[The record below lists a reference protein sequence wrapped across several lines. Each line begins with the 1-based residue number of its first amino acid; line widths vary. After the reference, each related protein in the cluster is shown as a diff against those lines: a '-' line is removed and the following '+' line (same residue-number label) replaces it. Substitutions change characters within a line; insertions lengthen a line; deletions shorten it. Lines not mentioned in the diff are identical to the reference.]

1 MLYYNKPIMGMY
13 LAETMLNEHFKV
25 QKKRN
30 ELAELKRF
38 IRDLSAKDSAMW
50 GKILFR
56 IIKQETNYILV
67 DMVIR
72 SLPQDWQTFVDL
84 KYRCRATIVKQT
96 EVLHVSSSQL
106 GIWSSA
112 IKLNVLN
119 ALQYR
124 LTASDVFHRTKIINM
139 LEVLATI
146 IAAKEELDPEF
157 KIIDE
162 FWFHSLVQYYDQYSQ
177 LLERLDE
184 CILHQDSRMNIAV
197 AAIVESP
204 YDSNIV
210 LANKCGLNSGSFGRY
225 VRNFQEEVKCY
236 IFCIQ

>member
-13 LAETMLNEHFKV
+13 LAETMLNEHYRAH
-25 QKKRN
+25 KKRK
-30 ELAELKRF
+30 ELAELKHFAREA
-38 IRDLSAKDSAMW
+38 SVKDSRLW

-157 KIIDE
+157 EIIDE

-236 IFCIQ
+236 IF

>member
-13 LAETMLNEHFKV
+13 LAETMLNEHFKA
-25 QKKRN
+25 QKKRT
-30 ELAELKRF
+30 ELAELKHFVRE
-38 IRDLSAKDSAMW
+38 LSAKDSAMW

-56 IIKQETNYILV
+56 IMKQETNYILV
-67 DMVIR
+67 DMVIQ
-72 SLPQDWQTFVDL
+72 SLPQDWQAFVDL
-84 KYRCRATIVKQT
+84 KYRRKETIVKQT
-96 EVLHVSSSQL
+96 ELLHVSSSQL
-106 GIWSSA
+106 GIWNSA

-124 LTASDVFHRTKIINM
+124 LTVNDVFLRTKIINM

-177 LLERLDE
+177 LLERIDE

-197 AAIVESP
+197 ATIVESP
-204 YDSNIV
+204 YDSNII
-210 LANKCGLNSGSFGRY
+210 LADKCGLNSGSFGRY
-225 VRNFQEEVKCY
+225 VRNFQDEVKSY
-236 IFCIQ
+236 IF

>member
-13 LAETMLNEHFKV
+13 LAETMLNEHFKAR
-25 QKKRN
+25 KKRN

-106 GIWSSA
+106 GIWNSA

-157 KIIDE
+157 EIIDE

-177 LLERLDE
+177 LIERLDE

-236 IFCIQ
+236 IF